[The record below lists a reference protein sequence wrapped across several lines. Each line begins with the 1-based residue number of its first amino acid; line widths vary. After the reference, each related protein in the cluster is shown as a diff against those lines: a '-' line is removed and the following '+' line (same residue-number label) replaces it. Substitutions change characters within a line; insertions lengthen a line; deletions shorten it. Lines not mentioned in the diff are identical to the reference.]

1 MSMGISIQD
10 SGILACSPPPG
21 FSRSVALAL
30 CLLGA
35 ATLGFA
41 QRADA
46 FAGVIDASVRLPVS
60 TETPGDRTCAEPP
73 VAPRTVLLILGG
85 EADKHIGRWVV
96 PPDPELLPSDP
107 ANELVRLSR
116 VSAGSARCAT
126 LCVMGLDAPSLDLAA
141 CIRNPNDGQQ
151 QCRKTDGAF
160 DRIGTSEVLA
170 FSRAPVGKGMLICA
184 TGKSW
189 RADGDLVFSLAV
201 RW

>member
-1 MSMGISIQD
+1 MSVED
-10 SGILACSPPPG
+10 SGILACSLPPG
-21 FSRSVALAL
+21 FSHGAALAL

-60 TETPGDRTCAEPP
+60 TETPGDRICAEPP
-73 VAPRTVLLILGG
+73 VAPRTVLLILGE
-85 EADKHIGRWVV
+85 EAEKHIGRRVV
-96 PPDPELLPSDP
+96 RPDPQLLPPDP

-116 VSAGSARCAT
+116 VTAGTARCAT
-126 LCVMGLDAPSLDLAA
+126 LCVMGLDAPSLDVTA

-151 QCRKTDGAF
+151 QCRKAAGTF
-160 DRIGTSEVLA
+160 NRIGTSEVLA
-170 FSRAPVGKGMLICA
+170 ISRTPVGKGMLICA

-189 RADGDLVFSLAV
+189 RADGDLVFSLSV

>member
-1 MSMGISIQD
+1 MSVED
-10 SGILACSPPPG
+10 SGILACSPPPVFRRG
-21 FSRSVALAL
+21 AALAL

-46 FAGVIDASVRLPVS
+46 FAGVIDASVRLVS
-60 TETPGDRTCAEPP
+60 TETAGDRTCAEPP
-73 VAPRTVLLILGG
+73 VAPSTVLSILGG
-85 EADKHIGRWVV
+85 EAEKHIGRRVV
-96 PPDPELLPSDP
+96 PPDPQLLPPDP

-126 LCVMGLDAPSLDLAA
+126 LCVMGLDAPSLDVTA

-151 QCRKTDGAF
+151 QCRKAAGAF

-170 FSRAPVGKGMLICA
+170 ISRTPVGKGMLICA
-184 TGKSW
+184 RGKSW
-189 RADGDLVFSLAV
+189 RADGDLVFSLSV